1 MLKHRYIVVEGSI
14 ACGKSALSE
23 RLAEYFGATLFPEKP
38 EENPFLSHFYSNV
51 TQHALATQLAFL
63 MKRAEDSELI
73 LSADKE
79 GKRVVSDFLLEK
91 DQIFVPVILDDEE
104 AKLYWNIK
112 QKIMPHYPAPDL
124 VIYLQASDEVV
135 ANRVHKRGHVYKS
148 LFPEGY
154 LTHIHAEYRRFFH
167 AYNHAPLL
175 IANTDE
181 LDFAGNDDHF
191 ALLIDALMNMQGGV
205 HYLNL
210 NTYA

>member
-14 ACGKSALSE
+14 ASGKSALSE

-38 EENPFLSHFYSNV
+38 QENPFLEPFYMNA

-63 MKRAEDSELI
+63 MTRAKDSEYI
-73 LSADKE
+73 LSVDEK

-91 DQIFVPVILDDEE
+91 DQIFVPVVLDDEE
-104 AKLYWNIK
+104 AKLYWEIK
-112 QKIMPHYPAPDL
+112 QKILPQYPAPDL

-135 ANRVHKRGHVYKS
+135 ANRVHKRGQSYHS

-154 LTHIHAEYRRFFH
+154 LTHIHDEYRRFFH
-167 AYNHAPLL
+167 NYTHSPLL

-181 LDFAGNDDHF
+181 LDFVGNDEHF
-191 ALLIDALMNMQGGV
+191 MLLINALMNMQGGV
-205 HYLNL
+205 YYLNQ
-210 NTYA
+210 NTQA